1 MPPDCSVAGQPM
13 LAPLDS
19 AAIRRVPP
27 GFGVSAAEVAVLPLV
42 SELPV
47 DWEVEVPEVCV
58 DGAVVVADPP
68 LQAASR
74 SVPTTRRH
82 TTKMTRSLMRDP
94 IGILPLE

>member
-1 MPPDCSVAGQPM
+1 M

-47 DWEVEVPEVCV
+47 DWEVEVPEGCV
-58 DGAVVVADPP
+58 DGAVVVVDPP

-74 SVPTTRRH
+74 SVPSIRRLASR
-82 TTKMTRSLMRDP
+82 MTESLIERDSIDVP
-94 IGILPLE
+94 PLE